1 MPNSSRKSRLLKLS
15 AIMPEIKK
23 ESAADQHGIFQ
34 HFQSGVTEYS
44 TRERHLS
51 QRGGEQQERPL
62 YNVGP
67 EHETSYVPTEY
78 VAPHLSTRY
87 SPDHIGVQAQRVSDG
102 VYKDPYT
109 NKIYDY
115 NEGFKTDS
123 GVDFPGGSASL
134 QSQMLSM
141 AAHDASIV
149 KRAMKNIASSDVSR
163 LIGIIGASSSDP
175 TG

>member
-1 MPNSSRKSRLLKLS
+1 
-15 AIMPEIKK
+15 MPELKK

-34 HFQSGVTEYS
+34 HFQSGVTEYA
-44 TRERHLS
+44 TRERYLS
-51 QRGGEQQERPL
+51 QRGGETAERPL

-67 EHETSYVPTEY
+67 EHEDSYVPTEH

-87 SPDHIGVQAQRVSDG
+87 SPDHVGVQAQRVSDG

-123 GVDFPGGSASL
+123 GVDFPAGSASL
-134 QSQMLSM
+134 QSQMMTM
-141 AAHDASIV
+141 ASYDAAIV
-149 KRAMKNIASSDVSR
+149 KRALKRVSGSDVSR
-163 LIGIIGASSSDP
+163 LIEIIGAK
-175 TG
+175 